1 MGGHSTSE
9 ILDVLSLPAIVGW
22 AGKPSEEQTSVEVR
36 TTSPELAFRL
46 DLGPSGATLTP
57 SLDDTAAPSLTP
69 PTEALVRLVYGRLDP
84 EHPPASVSA
93 EGVDLDLLRAVFPGL

>member
-1 MGGHSTSE
+1 MGWQALGGADLGRGAH
-9 ILDVLSLPAIVGW
+9 DV
-22 AGKPSEEQTSVEVR
+22 
-36 TTSPELAFRL
+36 PELAFRL